1 MQGLRNA
8 IFSSTVSVLG
18 LLLPQAAYA
27 AEAPSD
33 GLADIIVTAE
43 KRSES
48 LQTTPLAISAIDSK
62 ALQVQVINN
71 LADVSRSV
79 PSLQFGVNAVDS
91 YGTEISIRGI
101 GSNSQSGNTDPGVAL
116 SVNGVYM
123 ARSSAAVTSL
133 FDIERIE
140 VLRGPQGTLYGR
152 NSTGGAINIIPTKPK
167 IGVTEGMF
175 EGTYGNYNLVR
186 LRGIVN
192 TPLGEAAAF
201 RMSGQY
207 ERHDGYVKNLVPGKP
222 DQDNADNFALRPSV
236 SFDNGGPAKIL
247 VSAYYSSMKQDGSG
261 VRYLGSD
268 GGPNGYPAG
277 PIAVAFPM
285 GGPPFSV
292 DAFPYQTLSANW
304 TLQNLPTDLH
314 EVRKNTPEHTD
325 VKQYGADLTVDY
337 ALSDTISL
345 RSITA
350 YQHTK
355 YNLLV
360 DADSSEL
367 DLATNQMDSAAHQ
380 FTTELNLLGDTGSL
394 KWVLGAFYLDES
406 SDETFTVSTCPRGC
420 LTSNG
425 YAGPFLAPPF
435 ISLGSP
441 PDQGWIHHTVQN
453 FGAKAY
459 AGFGQFTWSMT
470 DKLSLTGG
478 LRWSRDEKS
487 ILHTGIGPGYP
498 DFGPNVPNPVLNDTP
513 DQASSH
519 SWSKVTGRA
528 AVDYK
533 ITDKV
538 MAYASFARGYKSG
551 GEQLTSDGSDGVTG
565 IFNPEVVDT
574 YEVGLRSRFLDN
586 RVQLN
591 LTGFTSDYKNFQTFE
606 LTLNGPLVINAGSAR
621 IKGVEFEMKL
631 LPVER
636 LHINASGSIL
646 DAKYTSFA
654 VTSPS
659 PAGPVTED
667 FTGNR
672 LNRAPKFSG
681 DVSADYTVP
690 TNWGSVTG
698 NLGYSYV
705 GAQYYDRGNLAFDRQ
720 GSRGLLRASLNFDL
734 GSYGVTFWGNNIT
747 NEKYVASQRINPA
760 FSGGTRLVNIG
771 APATY
776 GVTVHAK
783 F

>member
-1 MQGLRNA
+1 MQAGLKGILVTGA
-8 IFSSTVSVLG
+8 SILALAMPEIV
-18 LLLPQAAYA
+18 QAA
-27 AEAPSD
+27 ETAPD
-33 GLADIIVTAE
+33 RLQDIVVTAE

-48 LQTTPLAISAIDSK
+48 LQTTPLAISALDAK
-62 ALQVQVINN
+62 ALEVQVINN

-133 FDIERIE
+133 FDVERIE

-152 NSTGGAINIIPTKPK
+152 NSTGGAINIIPTRPK
-167 IGVTEGMF
+167 QGVTEAMI

-192 TPLGEAAAF
+192 APLADNVAF
-201 RMSGQY
+201 RMSSQY
-207 ERHDGYVKNLVPGKP
+207 EKRDGYVKNLVSGKP
-222 DQDNADNFALRPSV
+222 DQDNADNFAIRPSL
-236 SFDNGGPAKIL
+236 SIDAGGALKVL
-247 VSAYYSSMKQDGSG
+247 VSSYYSRMKQDGSG
-261 VRYLGSD
+261 VRYLGVD

-277 PIAVAFPM
+277 PVAVAFPQ

-292 DAFPYQTLSANW
+292 DAFPYQTLSAAW
-304 TLQNLPTDLH
+304 TLQPLPTDLH
-314 EVRKNTPEHTD
+314 QVRKNTPEQTN
-325 VKQYGADLTVDY
+325 VKQYGADLTLDY
-337 ALSDTISL
+337 AMSDAVTL
-345 RSITA
+345 RSITS
-350 YQHTK
+350 YQHTA
-355 YNLLV
+355 YDLLV

-367 DLATNQMDSAAHQ
+367 NLATNQMVSSAHQ
-380 FTTELNLLGDTGSL
+380 FSTELNLIGETDRL
-394 KWVLGAFYLDES
+394 KWVLGAFYLDEA
-406 SDETFTVSTCPRGC
+406 SDETFTVATCPKGC

-425 YAGPFLAPPF
+425 YKGPFIYPPF
-435 ISLGSP
+435 ITAGSP
-441 PDQGWIHHTVQN
+441 PDQGWIHHTVQQ

-470 DKLSLTGG
+470 DKLSLTTGA
-478 LRWSRDEKS
+478 RWSRDEKS
-487 ILHTGIGPGYP
+487 ILHTGIGPGYL
-498 DFGPNVPNPVLNDTP
+498 DFVPNVPNAQVNNVP
-513 DQASSH
+513 DKASSH
-519 SWSKVTGRA
+519 SWSKITGRA
-528 AVDYK
+528 TLDYK
-533 ITDKV
+533 ITDKT
-538 MAYASFARGYKSG
+538 MIYASFARGYKSG
-551 GEQLTSDGSDGVTG
+551 GEQLTSDGSSDVTG

-574 YEVGLRSRFLDN
+574 YEAGLRTRFLDN

-606 LTLNGPLVINAGSAR
+606 LTLNGPLVINAGAAR
-621 IKGVEFEMKL
+621 IKGAEFEIRV
-631 LPVER
+631 LPVQR
-636 LHINASGSIL
+636 LHINASGAFL
-646 DAKYTSFA
+646 DAKYTSFK

-659 PAGPVTED
+659 PTGPVTED

-681 DVSADYTVP
+681 DISADYTVP
-690 TNWGSVTG
+690 TSWGSVTG

-705 GAQYYDRGNLAFDRQ
+705 GAQYYDRGNLAVDRQ
-720 GSRGLLRASLNFDL
+720 ASRGLVRASLNFDM
-734 GSYGVTFWGNNIT
+734 GSYAITFWGNNIT
-747 NEKYVASQRINPA
+747 NEKYVSSQRINPA

-776 GVTVHAK
+776 GVTLRAK